1 MGGKTF
7 LKKTGWFNRTGYL
20 QGVFWIILVA
30 FISSSN
36 DVFMRLTGT
45 RLPSM
50 QISFLRF
57 FFAFMTLIPFM
68 VFQGKQ
74 SFYTSRPALH
84 VLRGV
89 LGFGAIAFWCA
100 GVSIV
105 PLAVVSTLALTIPL
119 FVLPMAVVFLGE
131 HVKWQRVAATLT
143 GFFGIAIIVNG
154 TGQTQDTF
162 YSVQSLDKG
171 PLFLIAATI
180 LFALSD
186 ILNKKMVVKESTLTL
201 LFYFAIGTSICGVV
215 PAYMVWHAPTWMEL
229 IYLFCLGAGGNLI
242 LYCLLKAFAAT
253 EVSALAP
260 YRYVELF
267 FACFFGWMLF
277 NEIPTITT
285 LLGALVII
293 PSNFA
298 IAYYETRQQRSMKK
312 ALSTVSVSA

>member
-1 MGGKTF
+1 MTSVQKTN
-7 LKKTGWFNRTGYL
+7 WFNRLGYM

-50 QISFLRF
+50 QITFFRF
-57 FFAFMTLIPFM
+57 FFAFLILLPIM
-68 VFQGKQ
+68 LSQGKQ
-74 SFYTSRPALH
+74 AFQTSRPSLH
-84 VLRGV
+84 ILRGL

-105 PLAVVSTLALTIPL
+105 PLAVVSTLALTVPL

-131 HVKWQRVAATLT
+131 HVKWQRAAATFS

-154 TGQTQDTF
+154 TTQAQDVF
-162 YSVQSLDKG
+162 QSIQSLDKG
-171 PLFLIAATI
+171 TLFLISATI

-186 ILNKKMVVKESTLTL
+186 ILNKKMVIKESNLTM
-201 LFYFAIGTSICGVV
+201 LFYFAVGTSLCGVI
-215 PAYMVWHAPTWMEL
+215 PAYMVWETPTLTEL
-229 IYLFCLGAGGNLI
+229 FYLVCLGAGGNLI

-277 NEIPTITT
+277 SEIPTVTT
-285 LLGALVII
+285 LLGALVIV
-293 PSNFA
+293 PSTFA
-298 IAYYETRQQRSMKK
+298 IAYYETRQQRILA
-312 ALSTVSVSA
+312 ALEQQANV